1 MSKQLPAPGETR
13 WNGQYRL
20 LEAIESS
27 FEEVKF
33 IAGGFLDSD
42 LLPLREL
49 INFLEPFYLLTK
61 TLEAEQQAT
70 IHHVL
75 PAFCNLERHIAAQT
89 FQKHSSKG
97 LLLPLTC
104 GLGL

>member
-1 MSKQLPAPGETR
+1 MVCRKQHQSSKLSEAMSKQLPAPGETR

-49 INFLEPFYLLTK
+49 INFFR
-61 TLEAEQQAT
+61 
-70 IHHVL
+70 
-75 PAFCNLERHIAAQT
+75 AFLFVDQNT
-89 FQKHSSKG
+89 
-97 LLLPLTC
+97 
-104 GLGL
+104 